1 MRTGIIACFHF
12 LFYSFMTL
20 TQYLTFIIF
29 ILFSAAIK
37 AQVVEINIPSSAK
50 SLNNPYKNTSNAPAS
65 GARVYK
71 KVCWTCHGDGGR
83 GTGPQAVELKTKPAD
98 YKDPKVVAR
107 TDGELF
113 WWISNG
119 GPDMQ
124 PFNDALSED
133 EIWQVITYVRY
144 LQKSK

>member
-1 MRTGIIACFHF
+1 MKRGN
-12 LFYSFMTL
+12 
-20 TQYLTFIIF
+20 TFFF
-29 ILFSAAIK
+29 ITIVLVFVFSNAK
-37 AQVVEINIPSSAK
+37 SQVAEIYIPPSAK
-50 SLNNPYKNTSNAPAS
+50 TLINPYKTTPNAPAT

-98 YKDPKVVAR
+98 YKDPLVVAR

-124 PFNDALSED
+124 AFKDALTDD
-133 EIWQVITYVRY
+133 EIWQIITYIRI
-144 LQKSK
+144 LQKTK